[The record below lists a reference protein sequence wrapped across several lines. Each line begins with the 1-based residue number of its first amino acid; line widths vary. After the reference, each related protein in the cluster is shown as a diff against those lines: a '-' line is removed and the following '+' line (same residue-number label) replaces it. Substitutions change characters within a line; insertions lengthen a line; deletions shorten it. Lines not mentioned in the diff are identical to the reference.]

1 MPDIA
6 NLSPAWLSLIG
17 AVIGGTGLKLI
28 EHWLN
33 RSKVK
38 DDSATALRNEIRT
51 DLKEVRAELAATE
64 KELYE
69 WRDRYYI
76 LLEDVL
82 SQGYRLK
89 KPEAAPPMPT
99 QVDA

>member
-6 NLSPAWLSLIG
+6 NLSPAWLALLG
-17 AVIGGTGLKLI
+17 ALFGGTGLKVI

-33 RSKVK
+33 RSKAR
-38 DDSATALRNEIRT
+38 DDTASSLRNEIRS

-89 KPEAAPPMPT
+89 KPEAAPPLPT
-99 QVDA
+99 PVDV